1 MISFLSMGGVGLKV
15 INIALFFPQLDMP
28 FMHLRFIQFFIT
40 TLWINELFL
49 ERTTGLKIYC
59 NKKFGIIRM
68 EKEIRKYAS
77 YEDYLDSLI
86 IEDDQK
92 YLSDSETARQLVS
105 LGYR

>member
-1 MISFLSMGGVGLKV
+1 
-15 INIALFFPQLDMP
+15 
-28 FMHLRFIQFFIT
+28 
-40 TLWINELFL
+40 
-49 ERTTGLKIYC
+49 
-59 NKKFGIIRM
+59 M
-68 EKEIRKYAS
+68 EKEIRKYAC